1 MVLVDTSVWIDHF
14 NFGDRD
20 LEILL
25 DENEVA
31 VHLLVI
37 GELACGNFKNRK
49 LILSLLN
56 ALPLTREISKDEFFL
71 FLDQHRLFGTG
82 MGFVDVHLL
91 ASALISDCAIYTR
104 DKALLSSANKLK
116 IAYK

>member
-14 NFGDRD
+14 NFGDKD
-20 LEILL
+20 LEFLL
-25 DENEVA
+25 DENEVG
-31 VHLLVI
+31 VHHFVI

-56 ALPLTREISKDEFFL
+56 ALPLTREISKDEFFS
-71 FLDQHRLFGTG
+71 FLDQYLLFGTG

-91 ASALISDCAIYTR
+91 ASALISNCSIYTR
-104 DKALLSSANKLK
+104 DKALLTSAKKLK